1 MCGKCYF
8 LVTYIKLALCTSS
21 TPVRRIPATQKCG
34 EPREAV
40 RGGERKKSW
49 KGEVKEQNQCQ
60 QAEREIFALGVLS
73 LKKKKVAI
81 LSGRRLHFV
90 IKQFQ

>member
-8 LVTYIKLALCTSS
+8 LVTYIKLALCTNSA
-21 TPVRRIPATQKCG
+21 PVRRVPAMKKCS

-40 RGGERKKSW
+40 RGGERKRAGREKWKS
-49 KGEVKEQNQCQ
+49 KTSTNKQREV
-60 QAEREIFALGVLS
+60 FSLGGLS
-73 LKKKKVAI
+73 FKNVAI
-81 LSGRRLHFV
+81 LSGRQLHFV